1 MRSKKTFLPIW
12 PYLFG
17 KGTKKA
23 KEWLALCAL
32 ELEVNDIPDI
42 KEIDR
47 QEFMQCFLLYT
58 FGQIYKFM

>member
-47 QEFMQCFLLYT
+47 QEFM
-58 FGQIYKFM
+58 